1 MAVVGCFSTSAELGF
16 TSQGSEPVAS
26 KKGRRADSLS
36 RRKDTES
43 QEAKPITTDTAEW
56 QKLDPEPSDC
66 EKWLALRIKKEGD
79 KIFWLV
85 LAKLAVEDTKRM
97 LVVTKEGEQW
107 TMTDADGKQVVTVGK
122 GPKDDNAMKAY
133 LLSRLP
139 TGF

>member
-1 MAVVGCFSTSAELGF
+1 M
-16 TSQGSEPVAS
+16 
-26 KKGRRADSLS
+26 
-36 RRKDTES
+36 
-43 QEAKPITTDTAEW
+43 TTDTAEW
-56 QKLDPEPSDC
+56 QKLDPESSDC

>member
-1 MAVVGCFSTSAELGF
+1 MGGPAAVERLRTGC
-16 TSQGSEPVAS
+16 P
-26 KKGRRADSLS
+26 
-36 RRKDTES
+36 
-43 QEAKPITTDTAEW
+43 AKPCKSGGAEQAVAFRATDLPTPDLQA
-56 QKLDPEPSDC
+56 P
-66 EKWLALRIKKEGD
+66 KKEGD